1 MAESSECMKTRCLWN
16 GCREL
21 IEIGNKYC
29 ETHKTE
35 SNRDYNKRVRNNEIV
50 VQQNG
55 VTNKEIAEFYASAEW
70 KRTRLAVLNR
80 DNWICQRCLREG
92 RVHEANLVHHKIE
105 LRDVGGWELRLSMSN
120 LESINRS
127 CHNKIYHK
135 NSSKNS

>member
-1 MAESSECMKTRCLWN
+1 MKRRCEYG
-16 GCREL
+16 GCRQL
-21 IEIGNKYC
+21 VDIGSRYC
-29 ETHKTE
+29 LEHKIQ
-35 SNRDYNKRVRNNEIV
+35 NDRDYNKRVRNNEV

-120 LESINRS
+120 LESINKS